1 MNVEPHRVRAGFI
14 WTVEIIYDYWPN
26 VIINGWRRVA
36 GSFKNN
42 RKLFPTW
49 SHTLFFCL
57 ISYCERQGGR
67 DLIISGNNKKSNM
80 YNGPIRVHIDLLAM
94 CIIDAGSRR
103 IPLSDPPQSNW
114 KNLLFFLVF
123 FLSFF
128 TLPLCRCV
136 CVCVENIVTLMLTDC
151 CIQTEWMDSAWRE
164 PIAWACNGQQ

>member
-1 MNVEPHRVRAGFI
+1 MENECGTSLKSRIYMNGGNNLRLLAERHHKWLAEG
-14 WTVEIIYDYWPN
+14 
-26 VIINGWRRVA
+26 G

-80 YNGPIRVHIDLLAM
+80 YNGPTRVHIDLLAM

-114 KNLLFFLVF
+114 KNLLFFLYF
-123 FLSFF
+123 SFF
-128 TLPLCRCV
+128 YFTTLSVCV
-136 CVCVENIVTLMLTDC
+136 CVCVLRI
-151 CIQTEWMDSAWRE
+151 
-164 PIAWACNGQQ
+164 